1 MKKILISLVRGYQ
14 KRISPLFPPSCR
26 YYPTCS
32 NYTMDAL
39 DKHGALKGSLMG
51 IARILRCHPFVEGG
65 IDPVPDYFTLK
76 RQRPKSKRDDE
87 ERNNQPEQEE
97 AHLVDY
103 LLNKYQKEIVTDLYP
118 LDQLLEDHFELEI
131 LPFTTMSPSFS
142 KEVNQQATNY
152 GVVEPEFKLYQVTE
166 VKDDELIMEIP
177 FKSPINEAV
186 DDTKHCYLLV
196 EETLG
201 LLKASHQELGV
212 DLVLATGVSK
222 KDIEGRTPRLKHY
235 LTVLDELEV

>member
-1 MKKILISLVRGYQ
+1 MKKILMLLVRGYQ

-39 DKHGALKGSLMG
+39 DKHGALKGSLMS

-65 IDPVPDYFTLK
+65 IDPVPDHFTLK
-76 RQRPKSKRDDE
+76 RQRPTSKQNVKERDK
-87 ERNNQPEQEE
+87 QPEQER
-97 AHLVDY
+97 ANLVDD
-103 LLNKYQKEIVTDLYP
+103 LLRKYQEEIVPELYP
-118 LDQLLEDHFELEI
+118 LDQVLEDHFELEV
-131 LPFTTMSPSFS
+131 LPFTLMSPSFS
-142 KEVNQQATNY
+142 KDVNQQAIDY
-152 GVVEPEFKLYQVTE
+152 GVVEPAFKLYQVIQ
-166 VKDDELIMEIP
+166 VKDDELIVEGP
-177 FKSPINEAV
+177 FKSPLNEAI
-186 DDTKHCYLLV
+186 DDSEHCYILV

-201 LLKASHQELGV
+201 LLKASHQQLGV

-222 KDIEGRTPRLKHY
+222 KDIEDRSPRLKHY

>member
-1 MKKILISLVRGYQ
+1 MKKLLMLLVRGYQ
-14 KRISPLFPPSCR
+14 KSISPLFPPSCR

-32 NYTMDAL
+32 NYTMEAL

-65 IDPVPDYFTLK
+65 IDPVHDHFTLK
-76 RQRPKSKRDDE
+76 RQRPTSKQNVE
-87 ERNNQPEQEE
+87 ERDKQLEQEQ
-97 AHLVDY
+97 AHPVDY
-103 LLNKYQKEIVTDLYP
+103 LLHKYQREIVPELYP
-118 LDQLLEDHFELEI
+118 LDQLLEDHFELEV
-131 LPFTTMSPSFS
+131 LPFTRMSTSFS
-142 KEVNQQATNY
+142 KEVNQQAADY
-152 GVVEPEFKLYQVTE
+152 GVVEPVFKLYQVTE

-177 FKSPINEAV
+177 FKSPLNEAI
-186 DDTKHCYLLV
+186 DDTERCYLLV

-201 LLKASHQELGV
+201 IVKASHQELGV

-222 KDIEGRTPRLKHY
+222 KDIEDRTPRLKHY